1 MDLGLTDKLIVITG
15 GAAGIGEAITRA
27 ALAEGARVAILS
39 RITPQV
45 QSFEAGM
52 RAVHAPIDLLP
63 LELADT
69 AACAA
74 AIRDIE
80 QRHGDIFALV
90 NNAGVN
96 DSVSLASGTL
106 DQFHQSLA
114 NNLTHAFV
122 LAQQAL
128 PSLKSTQGTILNIA
142 SKVAVTGQGGTS
154 GYAAAKGGLLALT
167 REWAVELLPF
177 HIRVNAILPAEVM
190 TPLYESWLARQIDP
204 AARLAAIEQ
213 RIPFG
218 HRMTT
223 PAEIAAAAVF
233 LLSPTQSAHTTG
245 QHLFVDGGYTHLD
258 RAIT

>member
-1 MDLGLTDKLIVITG
+1 MDLGLKEKLIVVTG

-39 RITPQV
+39 RITPDV
-45 QSFEAGM
+45 KDFLARM
-52 RAVHAPIDLLP
+52 RDAAATIDLIP

-74 AIRDIE
+74 AIRTIE

-90 NNAGVN
+90 NNAGSN
-96 DSVSLASGTL
+96 DAVSLATGTI
-106 DQFHQSLA
+106 DRWNQSLA

-122 LAQQAL
+122 LAQHAL
-128 PSLKSTQGTILNIA
+128 PSLQRTQGTILNIA

-154 GYAAAKGGLLALT
+154 GYAAAKGALLALT

-177 HIRVNAILPAEVM
+177 RIRVNAILPAEVM
-190 TPLYESWLARQIDP
+190 TPQYEAWVSRQENP
-204 AARLAAIEQ
+204 AERLAEIAR
-213 RIPFG
+213 RIPLG

-245 QHLFVDGGYTHLD
+245 QHLFIDGGYTHLD
-258 RAIT
+258 RAAT